1 MKARRTHGRAIARV
15 AMTSAKAFAC
25 AMCGAPAT
33 MTCGA
38 CAGFAYCAEACLRS
52 HWASGHAEACARV
65 ARDVAA
71 TAAVRAAHD
80 VDALAWWRVAV
91 VHVDEGLATACDAL
105 GACHGVGAFRREC
118 ACFRGVPFGKL
129 PEAPD
134 DADADADEIEGA
146 DIIRI
151 HRAPR
156 SAKRR
161 TRSTVGTDAD
171 SVSIPANTWLD
182 VYARLGAPR
191 TSRAALAFSA
201 AATTARFAEKVLSR
215 AANERDERERFSRV
229 GRSNARTNE
238 THRVLHSDS
247 SSSGPNAF
255 SSRRPTRLPFVIH
268 LLGAEKELD
277 QASAFAR
284 FLSRVWRGESFRALV
299 ARDVEVHM
307 VGPEVPEGWRPVVS
321 LDGDESDE
329 RDDAPRV
336 SVFGHKG
343 LYHDAVRE
351 AETRRARENDVRA
364 KTTLATAPD
373 LVVCPDAGIAA
384 FASWVP
390 TIDLVL
396 RLGAPALVTDLTAEA
411 ARMAADIWRRRAARM
426 FPTRKKNASAGS
438 SADVALNPF
447 RRVMSAR
454 GNDTQAPTYGN
465 GFGFEWVPG
474 EGVEPL

>member
-33 MTCGA
+33 MTCGG

-118 ACFRGVPFGKL
+118 ACFRGVPFGTL
-129 PEAPD
+129 PVDADADD
-134 DADADADEIEGA
+134 DADADETFEGA
-146 DIIRI
+146 DVCMN
-151 HRAPR
+151 HTALR
-156 SAKRR
+156 STNRR
-161 TRSTVGTDAD
+161 TRSTVVTDAE
-171 SVSIPANTWLD
+171 SQHVSIPANTWLD

-201 AATTARFAEKVLSR
+201 AATTARFAEKVLILRASR
-215 AANERDERERFSRV
+215 SEREGFETVRD
-229 GRSNARTNE
+229 GRSNART
-238 THRVLHSDS
+238 
-247 SSSGPNAF
+247 
-255 SSRRPTRLPFVIH
+255 LPFVIH

-284 FLSRVWRGESFRALV
+284 FLSRVWRGDSFRALFR

-321 LDGDESDE
+321 RDENGDENGE
-329 RDDAPRV
+329 TRDDAPRV

-351 AETRRARENDVRA
+351 AETRREKNENENDVRA